1 MGRSRIV
8 VCGDVPL
15 WYLIR
20 NGIGDAPL
28 ETVTTTENNFD
39 RTLNRE
45 ASIFIADRS
54 INLIKVCYL
63 EFKVIF

>member
-1 MGRSRIV
+1 MGRSRV
-8 VCGDVPL
+8 VVYRDVLVWNPSC
-15 WYLIR
+15 
-20 NGIGDAPL
+20 NGIGSIDL
-28 ETVTTTENNFD
+28 KTVVPTENNFD

-63 EFKVIF
+63 ELKVIF

>member
-1 MGRSRIV
+1 MGRSRIMV
-8 VCGDVPL
+8 YRDVL
-15 WYLIR
+15 VR
-20 NGIGDAPL
+20 NPSCNGLGGFAL
-28 ETVTTTENNFD
+28 KAVTPTENNFD

>member
-8 VCGDVPL
+8 VFRDVSLRNLSCNGLGDFALKTVVPT
-15 WYLIR
+15 
-20 NGIGDAPL
+20 D
-28 ETVTTTENNFD
+28 NNFD

>member
-8 VCGDVPL
+8 VYRDVL
-15 WYLIR
+15 VRHLSS

-28 ETVTTTENNFD
+28 RTVVPTENNFD

-45 ASIFIADRS
+45 ASIFIAYKS

-63 EFKVIF
+63 ELKVIF

>member
-1 MGRSRIV
+1 MGRSRIMV
-8 VCGDVPL
+8 YRDVLVRNPSC
-15 WYLIR
+15 
-20 NGIGDAPL
+20 NGIGSL
-28 ETVTTTENNFD
+28 NLKTVTPTENNFD